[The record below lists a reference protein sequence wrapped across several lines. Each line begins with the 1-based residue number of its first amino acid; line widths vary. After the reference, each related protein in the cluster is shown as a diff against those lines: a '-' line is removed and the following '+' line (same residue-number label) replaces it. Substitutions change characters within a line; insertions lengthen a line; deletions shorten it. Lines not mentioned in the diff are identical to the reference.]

1 MRNAGIKSGERNF
14 GSNCFSLVRRLVGT
28 DENKEVRRL
37 GLNRRGGS
45 RVVVRELLIG
55 GLIILSRAARGRGLG
70 GSRGGRSLSGSG
82 LGSRSGSV
90 KLLIRIGGPAL
101 KRVLNIFR
109 RRGLNLAHERNRR
122 LRYEQGAASGD
133 KKGDDSAAE
142 KAG

>member
-1 MRNAGIKSGERNF
+1 MNDLARNVIGAERALCLAGIPFRVEGSNTDAITSIIAVRNAGIKSGERNF

-82 LGSRSGSV
+82 GYKNLCV
-90 KLLIRIGGPAL
+90 K
-101 KRVLNIFR
+101 V
-109 RRGLNLAHERNRR
+109 
-122 LRYEQGAASGD
+122 Y
-133 KKGDDSAAE
+133 
-142 KAG
+142 